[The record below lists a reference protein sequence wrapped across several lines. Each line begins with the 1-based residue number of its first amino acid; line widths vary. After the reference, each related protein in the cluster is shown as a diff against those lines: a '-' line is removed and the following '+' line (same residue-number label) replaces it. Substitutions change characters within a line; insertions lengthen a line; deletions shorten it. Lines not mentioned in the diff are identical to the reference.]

1 MSCSVPQTLYCGNA
15 VYDQLLQV
23 TRASLR
29 LVDAGTRELRREWRP
44 PAGLSIDVAAASASQ
59 VHSHNTMKQATG
71 QCEDELSARHL
82 PGLAGRLAPMCRHDG
97 ACMPPVTSRGAD
109 ERVI

>member
-44 PAGLSIDVAAASASQ
+44 PAGLSIDVAAANASQ
-59 VHSHNTMKQATG
+59 VNCG
-71 QCEDELSARHL
+71 
-82 PGLAGRLAPMCRHDG
+82 PGPNLVQTLKIQPNRASD
-97 ACMPPVTSRGAD
+97 CMLTPVSM
-109 ERVI
+109 

>member
-1 MSCSVPQTLYCGNA
+1 MWLLCTQTLYCGNA
-15 VYDQLLQV
+15 VHDQLLQV

-59 VHSHNTMKQATG
+59 VRCGPWTAL
-71 QCEDELSARHL
+71 ELIL
-82 PGLAGRLAPMCRHDG
+82 
-97 ACMPPVTSRGAD
+97 CMAL
-109 ERVI
+109 

>member
-1 MSCSVPQTLYCGNA
+1 MPTFVAPRPGALLCSGINSTPHVSTPCGTPAACRGTLLHFRLVAAAQTLYCGNA
-15 VYDQLLQV
+15 VHNQLLQV

-59 VHSHNTMKQATG
+59 V
-71 QCEDELSARHL
+71 RY
-82 PGLAGRLAPMCRHDG
+82 
-97 ACMPPVTSRGAD
+97 
-109 ERVI
+109 